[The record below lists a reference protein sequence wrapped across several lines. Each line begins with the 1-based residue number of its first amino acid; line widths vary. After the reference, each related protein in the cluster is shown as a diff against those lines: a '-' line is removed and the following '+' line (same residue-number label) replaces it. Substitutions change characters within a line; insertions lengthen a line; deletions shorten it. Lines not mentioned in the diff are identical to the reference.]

1 MQRRK
6 FIMKSIATVSGA
18 GVVFLGS
25 SFNKAHAGLF
35 DAISKLVKPIFM
47 AAANYY
53 AGSWVKNTKEQMD
66 ELSEMFGKD
75 EEENSEKKLGVIG
88 TTTDAQN
95 AKKNEIANARI
106 LLETAPHPSSGCN
119 REAISATSGKL
130 KEGLEKAKIASVIRM
145 ANIANGITNSDIIQ
159 IDKNITE
166 TFMGLSG
173 EQVIKSVTSTSF
185 LTSDGYINTE
195 FADRYRT
202 ILVNSLFLGVSIP
215 NSTPKTS
222 SLLARRQAD
231 VVRASAINDALGT
244 IYSRRIRSKS
254 VSNAI
259 KSVANKTELEIIK
272 RIEKETGK
280 IAEIDLARYEVE
292 RTYLNPEWH
301 SEIMSLKAMTPLAK
315 EMTELVAHSNKLDV
329 DLLKLQELTNTI
341 DGIAALVKID
351 DSLDNL
357 RSMRAMI

>member
-6 FIMKSIATVSGA
+6 FLKKSIATVTGA
-18 GVVFLGS
+18 GVAFIGS
-25 SFNKAHAGLF
+25 SFNKAHAGLD
-35 DAISKLVKPIFM
+35 DAIGELVKPIFM

-53 AGSWVKNTKEQMD
+53 AGSWIENTMEQM
-66 ELSEMFGKD
+66 EKLSEMFGKD
-75 EEENSEKKLGVIG
+75 EAESSEKQLGVIG

-95 AKKNEIANARI
+95 AKKSEIENARI
-106 LLETAPHPSSGCN
+106 LLETAPHPSAGCN
-119 REAISATSGKL
+119 REAIAATSGKL
-130 KEGLEKAKIASVIRM
+130 KEGLDKAKKASVIRM

-159 IDKNITE
+159 IDNNITQI
-166 TFMGLSG
+166 FLGLTG

-202 ILVNSLFLGVSIP
+202 ILVNSLFLGASIP

-222 SLLARRQAD
+222 SLIARRQAD
-231 VVRASAINDALGT
+231 VVRASTISEALGH
-244 IYSRRIRSKS
+244 IYTRRIRSKS
-254 VSNAI
+254 VSDAI
-259 KSVANKTELEIIK
+259 KSEANKTELEIIK
-272 RIEKETGK
+272 RIEKGTGK

-301 SEIMSLKAMTPLAK
+301 SEIRSLKAMTPLAK
-315 EMTELVAHSNKLDV
+315 EMTELVAHSNKLDI
-329 DLLKLQELTNTI
+329 DLLNLQELTNTI

-357 RSMRAMI
+357 RSIGAMI